1 MKIKLDSPLLN
12 EDETPALEK
21 EVPVTV
27 RTVLIRAVLSDIDD
41 SLQPVK
47 GEEKVKRYNLYRT
60 IKKGTDE
67 TDFEVEDVALLRKA
81 VLIFPPL
88 VAGQVREALN

>member
-1 MKIKLDSPLLN
+1 MKIALTKVLEN
-12 EDETPALEK
+12 EDGTTAKEGEK
-21 EVPVTV
+21 DVTV
-27 RTVLIRAVLSDIDD
+27 RQVLIRAVLSDMDD
-41 SLQPVK
+41 NLQPVK
-47 GEEKVKRYNLYRT
+47 GEEKVKRYNLYRAL
-60 IKKGTDE
+60 KKGTDD